1 MSGNFFANVGNVTG
15 FLYLFE
21 KCDQSTRECESEEN
35 YKKFMKDFNIQPS
48 VYQYRMGFNTFNS
61 DPVFRDFTQ
70 FDWVYPTTAYNGFY
84 GLVSFLKKNIY
95 ETKDDILQFG

>member
-1 MSGNFFANVGNVTG
+1 
-15 FLYLFE
+15 
-21 KCDQSTRECESEEN
+21 
-35 YKKFMKDFNIQPS
+35 
-48 VYQYRMGFNTFNS
+48 MGFNTFNS